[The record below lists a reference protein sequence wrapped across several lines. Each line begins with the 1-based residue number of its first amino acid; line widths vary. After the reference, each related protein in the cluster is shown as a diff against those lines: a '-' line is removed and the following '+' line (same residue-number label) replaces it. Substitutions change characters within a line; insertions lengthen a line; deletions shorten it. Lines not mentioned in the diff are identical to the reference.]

1 MSVSESARN
10 ARVAPHELL
19 PRRPGTR
26 SGAVLRSTDNGR
38 RRGAELLR
46 MGYPIQLAREDRAGG
61 GDVSE
66 ARGRGLRPYRAQHRR
81 TAVPRGV
88 KSRIPRSTRQ
98 SLVGSYCAVVCGM
111 LRGWRRRSVASV
123 QLYSLSPRVF
133 YLSPTVTSAPETQTS
148 ATSCSGRH
156 CTFPHYK
163 SPLPDTPMAITPS
176 RCALALLLTTPASA
190 QTAHTVS
197 PHVGQVCH
205 LNYHH
210 KHYSSVEPGLAGG
223 ACAQYQDNSC
233 CNADKIHAN
242 SSYTN
247 ASFLLNIY
255 GEKYAHDRCGPISAQ
270 CEALLVEENCG
281 YECDVNWGRYRHK
294 AVACGE
300 AGTNHY
306 EWQVS
311 GLPIEVSTAF
321 LSCYHSMQYCLP
333 GCKRCPCYPLESNRT
348 HQSWGCPSG
357 LRQPS
362 LVEPFEPDPDHSGG
376 GKLVLCGRRVPPTQ
390 VYPPHSA
397 PLLVLTSQQ
406 MLQASP
412 THMQPRQFA
421 HLS

>member
-1 MSVSESARN
+1 MLPLWYIRVLKVEAAR
-10 ARVAPHELL
+10 
-19 PRRPGTR
+19 
-26 SGAVLRSTDNGR
+26 
-38 RRGAELLR
+38 
-46 MGYPIQLAREDRAGG
+46 
-61 GDVSE
+61 
-66 ARGRGLRPYRAQHRR
+66 LRPAATR
-81 TAVPRGV
+81 TR
-88 KSRIPRSTRQ
+88 
-98 SLVGSYCAVVCGM
+98 L
-111 LRGWRRRSVASV
+111 
-123 QLYSLSPRVF
+123 
-133 YLSPTVTSAPETQTS
+133 
-148 ATSCSGRH
+148 
-156 CTFPHYK
+156 
-163 SPLPDTPMAITPS
+163 
-176 RCALALLLTTPASA
+176 
-190 QTAHTVS
+190 
-197 PHVGQVCH
+197 
-205 LNYHH
+205 YHH
-210 KHYSSVEPGLAGG
+210 KHHSSVEPGLAGG
-223 ACAQYQDNSC
+223 VCAQYQDNSC

-376 GKLVLCGRRVPPTQ
+376 GKLVLPVVSRRLRSTLRTPAGSDHVCHHKWHPA
-390 VYPPHSA
+390 VWNA
-397 PLLVLTSQQ
+397 AVLAGEIGLLHTS
-406 MLQASP
+406 
-412 THMQPRQFA
+412 HMPDLPCNA
-421 HLS
+421 